1 VTKPQRVHSNFES
14 ADGGVGFILSFTEE
28 FATIR
33 AGSVRWFAMRRVKT
47 GNWESPKTRIY

>member
-1 VTKPQRVHSNFES
+1 MKPQRVHSNFES